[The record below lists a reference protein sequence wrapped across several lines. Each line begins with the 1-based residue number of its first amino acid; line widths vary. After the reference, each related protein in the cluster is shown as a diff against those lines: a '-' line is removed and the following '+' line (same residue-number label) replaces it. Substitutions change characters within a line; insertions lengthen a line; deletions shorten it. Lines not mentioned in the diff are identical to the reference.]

1 MLLKVVQCSE
11 YITWDQQYSEQA
23 LPVKRKT
30 RRATHQKCD
39 LCPRSSASIE
49 TPIWLD
55 EEAFMTWSLDDWVVI
70 ESQLKNIIEQ

>member
-1 MLLKVVQCSE
+1 MFQIKDVFLQGESRMDE
-11 YITWDQQYSEQA
+11 GT
-23 LPVKRKT
+23 LPVKKKI
-30 RRATHQKCD
+30 RRAMHKKCD

-70 ESQLKNIIEQ
+70 ESQLKNIIE